1 MKISGITYQGPQE
14 RDEKLLARLP
24 GPLRSLLS
32 QINGFILMGGA
43 LHVRGACKLP
53 AWHSLEEAWV
63 GKTGFSVS
71 YQAVDPED
79 VPFAEDALGDQFLL
93 REGVVSRLHAE
104 TGVIEHLGKSLFEFL
119 EAVQGDPVSALQLVP
134 FLSFY
139 RDGGRLQPG
148 ELLMAYPPYCTSESE
163 AGVSFKAVPAAQR
176 LGFLADF
183 SAKVSKLPEGA
194 RISIQLVRDAG

>member
-1 MKISGITYQGPQE
+1 MKMSGITYQGPQE
-14 RDEKLLARLP
+14 RDDELLARLP

-32 QINGFILMGGA
+32 QVNGFILMGGA

-53 AWHSLEEAWV
+53 AWHSLEEAWI
-63 GKTGFSVS
+63 GERCLSTC
-71 YQAVDPED
+71 YEAVEPED

-104 TGVIEHLGKSLFEFL
+104 TGAIEYLGKSLFEFL
-119 EAVQGDPVSALQLVP
+119 EAVQEDPVTALQLEP

-148 ELLMAYPPYCTSESE
+148 ELLMAYPPFCTRESE
-163 AGVSFKAVPAAQR
+163 AGVSFKAVPADQR

-194 RISIQLVRDAG
+194 RISIQVVR

>member
-1 MKISGITYQGPQE
+1 MSGITYRGPQE
-14 RDEKLLARLP
+14 HDEELLARLP

-43 LHVRGACKLP
+43 MHVRGACKLP
-53 AWHSLEEAWV
+53 AWHALEDAWSGERALSTCYEAV
-63 GKTGFSVS
+63 G
-71 YQAVDPED
+71 PED
-79 VPFAEDALGDQFLL
+79 IPFAEDALGDQFLL
-93 REGVVSRLHAE
+93 RGGSIDRLHAE
-104 TGVIEHLGKSLFEFL
+104 TGAIEVLGKSLFEFL
-119 EAVQGDPVSALQLVP
+119 GAVQEDPIATLRLEP

-139 RDGGRLQPG
+139 RDGGRLEPG
-148 ELLMAYPPYCTSESE
+148 QLLMAYPPFCTEESE

-194 RISIQLVRDAG
+194 RISIRVAD